1 MRLVSVNQ
9 LQAGMRLG
17 KKIYNDEGLILLA
30 DGAELTTPII
40 NRLSKMDIGYIYI
53 EDAFTDDIIISG
65 MLQDETRNQ
74 ALKVIR
80 NQFQDMTGAST
91 ITKGFY
97 HLDKKFS
104 KLMDYILDDMSSQ
117 VDPMIM
123 LLDMHTADNYLY
135 VHSLNVCLYT
145 LVLGIAHGYS
155 KNDLKV
161 IGLGSLLHD
170 IGKTQIP
177 TKIVQKP
184 GMLSDEEFRHMQ
196 AHTEIGYRIL
206 KEEPNIPLLAAHCAL
221 QHHERIDGS
230 GYPRGLTGPQIHE
243 YAKWLGV
250 ADSYDAMTSNRIY
263 KKAMLPH
270 QAVEALYVG
279 SGTLYEQKQLEL
291 FRDRVA
297 IYPLG
302 LTVTLSTGESGV
314 VVKIDPSTPH
324 RPVVRVLTG
333 PEGETITPFERD
345 LSKALSV
352 VIYSVSD

>member
-9 LQAGMRLG
+9 LQAGMKLG
-17 KKIYNDEGLILLA
+17 KKIYNDEGLTLLA
-30 DGAELTTPII
+30 DGVELTDALI
-40 NRLSKMDIGYIYI
+40 NRLTSIDIGYIYVQD
-53 EDAFTDDIIISG
+53 ELTSDIVITGI
-65 MLQDETRNQ
+65 LQDETRNQ

-80 NQFQDMTGAST
+80 NEFQHMSGASG
-91 ITKGFY
+91 ISKGLY
-97 HLDKKFS
+97 HIDKKFS
-104 KLMDYILDDMSSQ
+104 KIMDSILDDMSLQ
-117 VDPMIM
+117 EDPMIM

-155 KNDLKV
+155 KEELRV
-161 IGLGSLLHD
+161 IGLGALLHD
-170 IGKTQIP
+170 IGKTQISV
-177 TKIVQKP
+177 KVIQKP
-184 GMLSDEEFRHMQ
+184 GKLTDEEFRHMQ
-196 AHTEIGYRIL
+196 AHTEIGFRIL
-206 KEEPNIPLLAAHCAL
+206 KEEPNIPLLAAHCAF

-230 GYPRGLTGPQIHE
+230 GYPRGLKGPQIHE

-302 LTVTLSTGESGV
+302 LTVKLSNGESGV
-314 VVKIDPSTPH
+314 VVKIDPTSPH
-324 RPVVRVLTG
+324 RPIVRIFKG
-333 PEGETITPFERD
+333 PEGETIVPFERD
-345 LSKALSV
+345 LSKSLSLV
-352 VIYSVSD
+352 VIDVAG